1 MPRQHSDSQ
10 EFSRFVEA
18 DSVGTH
24 RMERRISANP
34 EERAALARRFDLI
47 GIDRLEAVFSLKR
60 AGGGVIHVSG
70 VLDAEVTQSC
80 VVTLTPVPA
89 KVAET
94 FSADF
99 AARESGREDDR
110 RGTAEADLDF
120 AADDPPEPIRNG
132 HIDLGELAAEQ
143 LALAL
148 DPYPRAPGAAIPA
161 ELSPDESAEEEP
173 DRPVNPFSILRKSK

>member
-47 GIDRLEAVFSLKR
+47 GIDRLEAAFSLTR
-60 AGGGVIHVSG
+60 AGGGVIHVTG
-70 VLDAEVTQSC
+70 TLEAAVTQSC
-80 VVTLTPVPA
+80 VVTLAPVPA
-89 KVAET
+89 KLAET

-99 AARESGREDDR
+99 ADVDR
-110 RGTAEADLDF
+110 RRSPDIDLDF
-120 AADDPPEPIRNG
+120 EAEDPPEPIRNG

-161 ELSPDESAEEEP
+161 ELSPGEEAGAGT
-173 DRPVNPFSILRKSK
+173 DRSVNPFSILKKSN

>member
-24 RMERRISANP
+24 RMERHISANP
-34 EERAALARRFDLI
+34 EERAALARRFGLL
-47 GIDRLEAVFSLKR
+47 GIDRLEAQFSLKR
-60 AGGGVIHVSG
+60 AGGGVIHVAGS
-70 VLDAEVTQSC
+70 VEAEVTQSC
-80 VVTLTPVPA
+80 VITLAPVPA
-89 KVAET
+89 RIAET

-99 AARESGREDDR
+99 ADVDDR
-110 RGTAEADLDF
+110 RRAAETDLDF
-120 AADDPPEPIRNG
+120 EAEDPPEPIRNG

-161 ELSPDESAEEEP
+161 QYSPEPGAEEEP
-173 DRPVNPFSILRKSK
+173 ERPVNPFSILKKSN

>member
-24 RMERRISANP
+24 RMERRIAANP
-34 EERAALARRFDLI
+34 EERAALAKRFDLI

-60 AGGGVIHVSG
+60 AGSGVIHVSG
-70 VLDAEVTQSC
+70 EVAAEVTQAC
-80 VVTLTPVPA
+80 VVTLAPVPA
-89 KVAET
+89 KVAES

-99 AARESGREDDR
+99 ADEDR
-110 RGTAEADLDF
+110 RRTEDADLDF

-148 DPYPRAPGAAIPA
+148 DPYPRAPGAAVPTEFSPA
-161 ELSPDESAEEEP
+161 EDSGGNADQEP
-173 DRPVNPFSILRKSK
+173 ERPINPFSILKKTE

>member
-34 EERAALARRFDLI
+34 EERAALAKRFDLL

-60 AGGGVIHVSG
+60 AGGGVIHIQG
-70 VLDAEVTQSC
+70 EIEAAVTQAC
-80 VVTLTPVPA
+80 VVTLAPVPA
-89 KVAET
+89 KIAER

-99 AARESGREDDR
+99 ADEDR
-110 RGTAEADLDF
+110 RRPAETDLDF
-120 AADDPPEPIRNG
+120 EADDPPEPIRNG

-143 LALAL
+143 LSLAL
-148 DPYPRAPGAAIPA
+148 DPYPRAPGAAIP
-161 ELSPDESAEEEP
+161 EEFSPDPDAEAEAE
-173 DRPVNPFSILRKSK
+173 RPVNPFSILKKSN

>member
-34 EERAALARRFDLI
+34 EERAALAKRFDLI

-70 VLDAEVTQSC
+70 ELEAEVIQSC
-80 VVTLTPVPA
+80 VVTLAAVPA
-89 KVAET
+89 KVVEA

-99 AARESGREDDR
+99 TTRESGGEDR
-110 RGTAEADLDF
+110 RRTEDPDLDF
-120 AADDPPEPIRNG
+120 AANDPPEPIRNG
-132 HIDLGELAAEQ
+132 HLDL
-143 LALAL
+143 
-148 DPYPRAPGAAIPA
+148 
-161 ELSPDESAEEEP
+161 
-173 DRPVNPFSILRKSK
+173 

>member
-34 EERAALARRFDLI
+34 EERAALARRFELI
-47 GIDRLEAVFSLKR
+47 AVDRLEAVFSLKR

-70 VLDAEVTQSC
+70 ELEAEVTQSC
-80 VVTLTPVPA
+80 VVTLAPVPA
-89 KVAET
+89 KIAES
-94 FSADF
+94 FSTDF
-99 AARESGREDDR
+99 ADEDR
-110 RGTAEADLDF
+110 RKPADTDLDF
-120 AADDPPEPIRNG
+120 EADDPPEPIRNG

-148 DPYPRAPGAAIPA
+148 DPYPRAPGAAIP
-161 ELSPDESAEEEP
+161 EEFSPDEDAGEEP
-173 DRPVNPFSILRKSK
+173 VRPVNPFSILKKSN

>member
-34 EERAALARRFDLI
+34 EERAALAKRFDLVK
-47 GIDRLEAVFSLKR
+47 IDRLEAVFSLKR
-60 AGGGVIHVSG
+60 AGGGVIHVNG
-70 VLDAEVTQSC
+70 ELEAEVTQSC
-80 VVTLTPVPA
+80 VVTLAPVPA

-99 AARESGREDDR
+99 ADEDR
-110 RGTAEADLDF
+110 RRVAEPDLDF
-120 AADDPPEPIRNG
+120 EADDPPEPIRNG
-132 HIDLGELAAEQ
+132 HLDLGELAAEQ

-148 DPYPRAPGAAIPA
+148 EPYPRAPDAAIPA
-161 ELSPDESAEEEP
+161 EFSPDEDAEAEP
-173 DRPVNPFSILRKSK
+173 ERTVNPFSILKKTE

>member
-24 RMERRISANP
+24 RMERRINANP
-34 EERAALARRFDLI
+34 EERAALAKRFDLVT
-47 GIDRLEAVFSLKR
+47 IDRLEAVFSLKR
-60 AGGGVIHVSG
+60 AGGGVIHVG
-70 VLDAEVTQSC
+70 GTLEADVTQSC
-80 VVTLTPVPA
+80 VVTLAPVPA
-89 KVAET
+89 KIAET

-99 AARESGREDDR
+99 ADEDR
-110 RGTAEADLDF
+110 RRADDPDLDF

-148 DPYPRAPGAAIPA
+148 DPYPRAPDAAIPA
-161 ELSPDESAEEEP
+161 EFSPDEDAEAEP
-173 DRPVNPFSILRKSK
+173 ERPVNPFSILKKSQ

>member
-34 EERAALARRFDLI
+34 EERAALAKRFGLI

-60 AGGGVIHVSG
+60 AGGGVIHVAG
-70 VLDAEVTQSC
+70 EIAAEVTQAC
-80 VVTLTPVPA
+80 VVTLAPVPA
-89 KVAET
+89 KVAEA

-99 AARESGREDDR
+99 ADEDR
-110 RGTAEADLDF
+110 RRTTELDLDF
-120 AADDPPEPIRNG
+120 EADDPPEPIRNG

-148 DPYPRAPGAAIPA
+148 DPYPRAPGAAIPP
-161 ELSPDESAEEEP
+161 ELSPDPDAEEEP
-173 DRPVNPFSILRKSK
+173 VRPVNPFSILKKPN

>member
-34 EERAALARRFDLI
+34 EERAALAKRFDLL

-60 AGGGVIHVSG
+60 AGGGVIHVQG
-70 VLDAEVTQSC
+70 EIEAEVTQAC
-80 VVTLTPVPA
+80 VVTLAPVPA
-89 KVAET
+89 KIGES

-99 AARESGREDDR
+99 ADEDR
-110 RGTAEADLDF
+110 RRPAETDLDF
-120 AADDPPEPIRNG
+120 EAEDPPEPIRNG

-143 LALAL
+143 LSLAL
-148 DPYPRAPGAAIPA
+148 NPYPRAPGAAIP
-161 ELSPDESAEEEP
+161 EEFSPDPDAEEVAE
-173 DRPVNPFSILRKSK
+173 RAVNPFSILKKSS

>member
-18 DSVGTH
+18 DSVGSH

-34 EERAALARRFDLI
+34 EERAALARRFELI

-70 VLDAEVTQSC
+70 EIEAEVTQSC
-80 VVTLTPVPA
+80 VVTLAPVPA
-89 KVAET
+89 KVKET

-99 AARESGREDDR
+99 ADEDR
-110 RGTAEADLDF
+110 RNPADPDLDF
-120 AADDPPEPIRNG
+120 EAADPPEPIRNG

-143 LALAL
+143 LSLAL

-161 ELSPDESAEEEP
+161 QYRPDPEEDEEP
-173 DRPVNPFSILRKSK
+173 ARPVNPFSILKKSN

>member
-1 MPRQHSDSQ
+1 MARQHSDSQ

-18 DSVGTH
+18 DNVGTH

-34 EERAALARRFDLI
+34 QERAALAKRFDLI

-60 AGGGVIHVSG
+60 AGGVIHVSG
-70 VLDAEVTQSC
+70 ELEAEVTQAC
-80 VVTLTPVPA
+80 VVTLAPVPA
-89 KVAET
+89 RISEA

-99 AARESGREDDR
+99 SDQDR
-110 RGTAEADLDF
+110 RRPADPDLDF
-120 AADDPPEPIRNG
+120 EADDPPEPIRNG

-148 DPYPRAPGAAIPA
+148 DPYPKAPGAAVPA
-161 ELSPDESAEEEP
+161 QFSPEEDAGEEAE
-173 DRPVNPFSILRKSK
+173 RAVNPFSILKKTQ

>member
-47 GIDRLEAVFSLKR
+47 GIDRLEAAFSLTR
-60 AGGGVIHVSG
+60 AGGGVIHVTG
-70 VLDAEVTQSC
+70 TLEAAVTQSC
-80 VVTLTPVPA
+80 VVTLAPVPA
-89 KVAET
+89 KLAET

-99 AARESGREDDR
+99 ADEDR
-110 RGTAEADLDF
+110 RRSPDIDLDF
-120 AADDPPEPIRNG
+120 EAEDPPEPIRNG

-161 ELSPDESAEEEP
+161 ELSPGEEAGAGT
-173 DRPVNPFSILRKSK
+173 DRSVNPFSILKKSN

>member
-24 RMERRISANP
+24 RMERRIAANP
-34 EERAALARRFDLI
+34 EERAALAKRFDLI
-47 GIDRLEAVFSLKR
+47 GIDRLEASFSLKR
-60 AGGGVIHVSG
+60 AGTGVIHVSG
-70 VLDAEVTQSC
+70 AVEAEVTQAC
-80 VVTLTPVPA
+80 VITLAPVPA
-89 KVAET
+89 KIAES

-99 AARESGREDDR
+99 ADEDR
-110 RGTAEADLDF
+110 RRPADEELAFD
-120 AADDPPEPIRNG
+120 ADDPPEPIRNG

-161 ELSPDESAEEEP
+161 QFTPDDAVEEIEEQ
-173 DRPVNPFSILRKSK
+173 PVNPFSILKKSK

>member
-34 EERAALARRFDLI
+34 EERAALAKRFGLL

-70 VLDAEVTQSC
+70 ELEAEVTQAC
-80 VVTLTPVPA
+80 VVTLAPVPA
-89 KVAET
+89 QVREA
-94 FSADF
+94 FAADF
-99 AARESGREDDR
+99 SDEDR
-110 RGTAEADLDF
+110 RRPADPDLDF
-120 AADDPPEPIRNG
+120 GAEDPPEPIRNG

-161 ELSPDESAEEEP
+161 EFRPEEESGAEP
-173 DRPVNPFSILRKSK
+173 NRPVNPFSILKKIQ

>member
-34 EERAALARRFDLI
+34 EERAALAKRFELV
-47 GIDRLEAVFSLKR
+47 GIDRLEAVLSLKR

-70 VLDAEVTQSC
+70 ELEAEVTQSC
-80 VVTLTPVPA
+80 VVTLAPVPA
-89 KVAET
+89 KIAET

-99 AARESGREDDR
+99 AARESGGEDR
-110 RGTAEADLDF
+110 RKPTDTDLDF
-120 AADDPPEPIRNG
+120 EADDPPEPIRNG

-161 ELSPDESAEEEP
+161 EFSPDEDAGEEP
-173 DRPVNPFSILRKSK
+173 AHPVNPFSILKKTQ

>member
-34 EERAALARRFDLI
+34 EERAALAKRFELI

-60 AGGGVIHVSG
+60 AGGGVIHVAG
-70 VLDAEVTQSC
+70 ELEADVTQAC
-80 VVTLTPVPA
+80 VVTLAPVPA
-89 KVAET
+89 KVAES

-99 AARESGREDDR
+99 ADEDR
-110 RGTAEADLDF
+110 RRPAEQDLAFD
-120 AADDPPEPIRNG
+120 ADDPPEPIRNG
-132 HIDLGELAAEQ
+132 HLDLGELTAEQ

-148 DPYPRAPGAAIPA
+148 DPYPRAPGAAVPA
-161 ELSPDESAEEEP
+161 EFSPDVDAGEEP
-173 DRPVNPFSILRKSK
+173 DRPINPFSILKKIE

>member
-24 RMERRISANP
+24 RMERRIAANP
-34 EERAALARRFDLI
+34 EERAALAQRFGLI
-47 GIDRLEAVFSLKR
+47 GVERLEAVFSLKR
-60 AGGGVIHVSG
+60 AGGGVIHISG
-70 VLDAEVTQSC
+70 ELQADVTQAC
-80 VVTLTPVPA
+80 VVTLAPVPA
-89 KVAET
+89 QLEER

-99 AARESGREDDR
+99 ADEDR
-110 RGTAEADLDF
+110 RRPADQDLDF
-120 AADDPPEPIRNG
+120 EADDPPEPIRNG

-148 DPYPRAPGAAIPA
+148 DPYPRA
-161 ELSPDESAEEEP
+161 
-173 DRPVNPFSILRKSK
+173 

>member
-47 GIDRLEAVFSLKR
+47 GIDRLEAVFTLKR
-60 AGGGVIHVSG
+60 AGGGVIHVQG
-70 VLDAEVTQSC
+70 EIAAEVTQAC
-80 VVTLTPVPA
+80 VVTLAPVPA
-89 KVAET
+89 KISEA

-99 AARESGREDDR
+99 ADVDDR
-110 RGTAEADLDF
+110 RPPAESDLDF
-120 AADDPPEPIRNG
+120 EAADPPEPIQNG
-132 HIDLGELAAEQ
+132 HIDLGELAAEH
-143 LALAL
+143 LSLAL

-161 ELSPDESAEEEP
+161 EFSPDPDAEAAAE
-173 DRPVNPFSILRKSK
+173 RPVNPFSILKKSN

>member
-34 EERAALARRFDLI
+34 EERAALAKRFDLI
-47 GIDRLEAVFSLKR
+47 KIDRLESVFSLKR

-70 VLDAEVTQSC
+70 ELEAELTQSC
-80 VVTLTPVPA
+80 VVTLAPVPA
-89 KVAET
+89 KVTEA

-99 AARESGREDDR
+99 ADEDR
-110 RGTAEADLDF
+110 RRDDDPDLDF

-132 HIDLGELAAEQ
+132 HIDLGELAAEH

-161 ELSPDESAEEEP
+161 EFSPAEDTEAEP
-173 DRPVNPFSILRKSK
+173 KRPINPFSILKKSE

>member
-34 EERAALARRFDLI
+34 EERAALAKRFDLV
-47 GIDRLEAVFSLKR
+47 GIDRLDAVFSLKR
-60 AGGGVIHVSG
+60 AGGGVIHVG
-70 VLDAEVTQSC
+70 GELEAEVIQSC
-80 VVTLTPVPA
+80 VVTLAPVPA
-89 KVAET
+89 KLVEA

-99 AARESGREDDR
+99 ADEDR
-110 RGTAEADLDF
+110 RRPEEPDLDF

-143 LALAL
+143 LSLAL
-148 DPYPRAPGAAIPA
+148 DPYPRAPGAAIPPD
-161 ELSPDESAEEEP
+161 LSLVEEPAEEAV
-173 DRPVNPFSILRKSK
+173 RPVNPFAILKKSN

>member
-18 DSVGTH
+18 DSIGTH
-24 RMERRISANP
+24 RLERRISANP
-34 EERAALARRFDLI
+34 EERTALAKRFGLI
-47 GIDRLEAVFSLKR
+47 GIDRLEASFSLKR
-60 AGGGVIHVSG
+60 AGGGVIHIDGEVA
-70 VLDAEVTQSC
+70 AEVTQAC
-80 VVTLTPVPA
+80 VVTLAPVPA
-89 KVAET
+89 KVAEA

-99 AARESGREDDR
+99 ADEDR
-110 RGTAEADLDF
+110 RREPDADLDF
-120 AADDPPEPIRNG
+120 DAEDPPEPIRNG

-161 ELSPDESAEEEP
+161 EFSPDPDAEA
-173 DRPVNPFSILRKSK
+173 DSDQPVNPFSILKNPK

>member
-24 RMERRISANP
+24 RMERRIAANP
-34 EERAALARRFDLI
+34 EERVALAKRFGLV
-47 GIDRLEAVFSLKR
+47 GIDRLEAVLSLKR
-60 AGGGVIHVSG
+60 AGSGVIHVSG
-70 VLDAEVTQSC
+70 ELEAEVTQAC
-80 VVTLTPVPA
+80 VVTLAPVPA
-89 KVAET
+89 KLSEA
-94 FSADF
+94 FSVDF
-99 AARESGREDDR
+99 ADEDR
-110 RGTAEADLDF
+110 RKPADSDLDF
-120 AADDPPEPIRNG
+120 EADDPPEPIRNG

-161 ELSPDESAEEEP
+161 EFSPEPDADEEP
-173 DRPVNPFSILRKSK
+173 ERPVNPFSILKKTQ

>member
-24 RMERRISANP
+24 RMERRINANP
-34 EERAALARRFDLI
+34 EECAALAKRFDLVK
-47 GIDRLEAVFSLKR
+47 IDRLEAVFSLKR
-60 AGGGVIHVSG
+60 AGGGIIHVSG
-70 VLDAEVTQSC
+70 TLEAEVTQSC
-80 VVTLTPVPA
+80 VVTLAPVPA
-89 KVAET
+89 KIAET

-99 AARESGREDDR
+99 ADEDR
-110 RGTAEADLDF
+110 RRTDDQDLDF

-148 DPYPRAPGAAIPA
+148 DPYPRAPDATIPA
-161 ELSPDESAEEEP
+161 EFSPEEDAEAEP
-173 DRPVNPFSILRKSK
+173 ERPVNPFSILKKSQ

>member
-34 EERAALARRFDLI
+34 DERAALAKRFDLI

-60 AGGGVIHVSG
+60 AGTGVIHVAG
-70 VLDAEVTQSC
+70 ELEAEVTQSC
-80 VVTLTPVPA
+80 VVTLAPVPA
-89 KVAET
+89 RVAES

-99 AARESGREDDR
+99 ADEDR
-110 RGTAEADLDF
+110 RPNADPDLDF
-120 AADDPPEPIRNG
+120 DAEDPPEPIRNG

-148 DPYPRAPGAAIPA
+148 DPYPRAPEAAIPTEYSPEPEEDA
-161 ELSPDESAEEEP
+161 EAA
-173 DRPVNPFSILRKSK
+173 RPVNPFSILKKSN

>member
-34 EERAALARRFDLI
+34 EERTALAKRFDLL

-60 AGGGVIHVSG
+60 AGGGVIHVEG
-70 VLDAEVTQSC
+70 EIEAEVTQAC
-80 VVTLTPVPA
+80 VVTLAPVPA
-89 KVAET
+89 KVADS

-99 AARESGREDDR
+99 ADADDR
-110 RGTAEADLDF
+110 RRPSAETDLDF
-120 AADDPPEPIRNG
+120 EADDPPEPIRNG
-132 HIDLGELAAEQ
+132 HIDLGELAAEHLS
-143 LALAL
+143 LALN
-148 DPYPRAPGAAIPA
+148 PYPRAPGAEIPA
-161 ELSPDESAEEEP
+161 DFSPGPDPEAETA
-173 DRPVNPFSILRKSK
+173 RPVNPFSILKKSN